1 VDLVWCHHVLEHIE
15 DDASAMRELN
25 RILRPGTGELVVS
38 VPMTNAAATTEYG
51 FPDPKES
58 GHWRIYGTDFVTK
71 LEASGFEVKKVDFV
85 VPAADAARFGT
96 SDEPFYL
103 CRKPAAG

>member
-1 VDLVWCHHVLEHIE
+1 
-15 DDASAMRELN
+15 MRELN
-25 RILRPGTGELVVS
+25 RILRPDTGELVVS
-38 VPMTNAAATTEYG
+38 VPMTDAAATVEYG

-58 GHWRIYGTDFVTK
+58 GHWRIYGDFVAR

-85 VPAADAARFGT
+85 VSAQEAAKFGT

-103 CRKPAAG
+103 CRKRVVG